1 MSSREGSRDREL
13 VLSRHQTVPMW
24 DSSDPERAP
33 PPLPL
38 NPGSPSP
45 VTKGNVS
52 PNIQAVAANFTE
64 KMRESSPTS
73 PYTTNPMPPKS
84 PEKSLIKGQFHKRM
98 QSLQNTDTR
107 SEFLNYLENRSPER
121 PLRATFSDQTPKQ
134 AEKSAPKPETPPDQ
148 QSSDD
153 LPSLQISNRYLSRP
167 LFGESTPPSATM
179 LALQNMQLPPDN
191 DPHERSMEAE
201 PSPDHKR
208 DQPHSFE
215 FLSNQILSLTDI
227 ASGLQR
233 EMMQLSRR
241 SKDNATDLVSLK
253 AATNARDE
261 DIRKSLRDLSS
272 NLASKFLDAD
282 ATTSS
287 PNSKKSYSVP
297 RMQSPNPF
305 PGMDREFCASPG
317 PMTDGSASI
326 ALLEKVLREMATKEG
341 QEKLVE
347 LVDEIKARPVS
358 EDSGKN
364 DDHTVTEMLEEIL
377 NIVKQDSDSRALV
390 RTRAA
395 DADTESP
402 EDAEGDVARDM
413 DVVHQPTA
421 INPVT
426 EEMLNILKH
435 VRNSVI
441 EGGGMTNEVKHIV
454 RELRGEVL
462 GMGRNLAT
470 KLEDAELTRAIED
483 GGPKGPTQEEIT
495 QIVDSS
501 LQELKEQ
508 MAAIMESHN
517 AHSSAIGD
525 FRAAMGHDEI
535 HGLVKKALDE
545 SPLSQP
551 RDEPDG
557 ARMQKDDILEAVR
570 EAWETYKP
578 EIELQNFGLE
588 RDEILECLAEGL
600 KSYQPQHE
608 QAATYDQVLA
618 AVQAGVQS
626 FEAPPSLTKDEVM
639 GVVQECL
646 EKADA
651 RPLDGEQL
659 AALRDEILGA
669 VTKGLEESQ
678 SRPLDEEQV
687 AAMREEFFGAVVES
701 LEKTQPRSLDEEQVT
716 GIRDQLLSA
725 VTEGLDKFE
734 PRSSL
739 DEEQVAALREEF
751 FGAVT
756 ESLEKTQP
764 RSLDEEQVAAIRD
777 QLLSAV
783 TDGLDKFEP
792 RSLDEEQVAAM
803 REEFFGAVTES
814 LEKTQPRSLDDEQV
828 AAIRDHLLTAVTEG
842 LEKSEPRSLDG
853 EQLAALRDEILN
865 AVTETMTSQ
874 SALTRESFDSSLGR
888 DEILNAVSDG
898 MEAHLAAAKELNQ
911 PITKEDVTTII
922 NDAFAAQQT
931 ALTPAAPPTISRDE
945 ILQIITEGLESQNSI
960 PREIELNKEDL
971 MEAITAG
978 LGEVTAKAN
987 QGLSDQFLE
996 RLKEQLDGVKE
1007 EIKQQPATE
1016 VDQEQIINTIK
1027 DSIAVVREDV
1037 EGFATTASEASGK
1050 LEILDTVKE
1059 GFRLLQADLERT
1071 ITENALVARSGGTDT
1086 PELLDAMEKEFE
1098 HLRQTLSSLL
1108 IRETPTS
1115 EKDEILDAIR
1125 DLSENQKAGSDDSIS
1140 GIIKAE
1146 FESLRESMNMSLVP
1160 AEPKSDKDEIVAA
1173 VQATLEAFHE
1183 AKGQAPE
1190 TASKDDI
1197 IAAIQATLETSRE
1210 QADEP
1215 KEGEAKGGLDKDD
1228 LITTIQATLE
1238 AFHDEKNNQEKDTAD
1253 KDEILAAIRE
1263 IAESQ
1268 KATSNE
1274 DISNAIKAEFE
1285 SLHDLLTKS
1294 VVPAEQKSDKDDIIA
1309 AVQAA
1314 LETFHAEKG
1323 QATDAAP
1330 EGPTMTELKDTYTDG
1345 VGLIKD
1351 DIAKLLE
1358 RPAECNSS
1366 ELLDSLKEGLSSLK
1380 TEVEALRQSHT
1391 ESEENATAKGQELML
1406 AADFSKTSDIEGL
1419 KTLISDIQTKVDA
1432 IEAAPRAPE
1441 LPEDLVKK
1449 EHMDEVLA
1457 GLLALQTSVDG
1468 IAARETPVDDTTAK
1482 KEDTDAIETLLR
1494 NTKSQLDE
1502 MVFPAPDEI
1511 ARAEQLG
1518 SLEEMVKDTK
1528 DVVAAIQDR
1537 LESECP
1543 TKAEIGTIETLLKDM
1558 WLALDD
1564 SKPREG
1570 EEGEKEGEE
1579 GAEKAIDADAE
1590 KLVKS
1595 DLQTV
1600 EAMIFEVKNTI
1611 DELKLPEVET
1621 LPTKDDVQGV
1631 GALVTE
1637 VKTTIDEL
1645 KLPDVETLP
1654 TKDDVH
1660 GVGALVTEVK
1670 TTVEELKLPDV
1681 ETLPTKDEIQG
1692 LADLMTEFKEKVEAD
1707 HELTGQGFEARK
1719 IEHAGLAEK
1728 IDEAKTV
1735 VEGLGDELKGK
1746 LDGSQEGLTEL
1757 KTLLEG
1763 LTASSE
1769 KFTTVDNVKELT
1781 ELINREFERARGEQ
1795 DGTKLEH
1802 EERDAAALVKHDE
1815 TKAAIVVE
1823 LGAKIDE
1830 KLGEV
1835 IAKYD
1840 EAQSTIDT
1848 KFNEAAERGT
1858 EHLEAVTNTK
1868 TLAEDIKLVIGSMGD
1883 SVNEACEKMSAE
1895 AKTFM
1900 EKVDASYGKMEEMH
1914 NEFKTEQE
1922 QSRSEAEKVVAA
1934 TERVETKLHEFH
1946 PQVLESIQE
1955 ILSIVGQH
1963 YNHSQESAKDL
1974 KMDLSVLPTTLP
1986 QHLALPPPEPKE
1998 YDDSQV
2004 QEKLNN
2010 LLENSKGTE
2019 IQDTLNTLIEKVTN
2033 DQVHEKLDQLLGKTT
2048 STNGEV
2054 YEKLN
2059 ELLEHAT
2066 NSNGPVHEK
2075 LDTLIGHAT
2084 NNEHSAN
2091 QMMKLD
2097 EMHKDIM
2104 ETQRKMNEMLMAQSA
2119 LVAEDTERRRKE
2131 AEEAAV
2137 ALERRTAQR
2146 EQMEAE
2152 IETLRDEKDSM
2163 LAMMQRLKTE
2173 KDGLAAQTAK
2183 LNKEVSALETALE
2196 LRHEEMQVMEDRAD
2210 SLEKRILE
2218 GVLDHARTVLL
2229 HRPNGGQGITMKKIR
2244 AARARNSSATSI
2256 ASTAKG
2262 APSAFRDSIGLA
2274 MKKRGSALPQ
2284 AGSVNAPNT
2293 SKERR
2298 ILSTS
2303 HVTGNRGPTERQSST
2318 PSGLMNLKRSQ
2329 SVKSNI
2335 SYRKSSWGGRS
2346 SIANKENEVFPE
2358 EEENRSDI
2366 ESDAGT
2372 ERRTSYTGTYADSM
2386 TYGEGSVISASRQP
2400 SMAST
2405 TNETVTTGAPNEEEE
2420 EDEDDQATEKDEHEG
2435 SDVENETPAGKP
2447 EIPEDLDDEDAKMVV
2462 YAAPSDSGLGAEITS
2477 TAG

>member
-38 NPGSPSP
+38 NPGSTSP

-52 PNIQAVAANFTE
+52 PNIQAVAASFTE

-121 PLRATFSDQTPKQ
+121 PLRATFADQTPKQ

-148 QSSDD
+148 QSSED

-191 DPHERSMEAE
+191 DPHERGKVAE
-201 PSPDHKR
+201 PFPDHKR

-227 ASGLQR
+227 ASSLQR
-233 EMMQLSRR
+233 EMTQLSRR

-282 ATTSS
+282 AATRWDISALLGSESGINQGESDSS

-347 LVDEIKARPVS
+347 LVDEIKARPVP

-390 RTRAA
+390 RARPA
-395 DADTESP
+395 DADTESI
-402 EDAEGDVARDM
+402 ENAEEDVARDM
-413 DVVHQPTA
+413 DVVHQSTA
-421 INPVT
+421 VNPVT

-470 KLEDAELTRAIED
+470 KLEDAELTRAIEH
-483 GGPKGPTQEEIT
+483 GGLKGPTPEEIA

-508 MAAIMESHN
+508 MAAIMESHKE
-517 AHSSAIGD
+517 HSSAIGD

-551 RDEPDG
+551 REEPDG
-557 ARMQKDDILEAVR
+557 ARMQKNDILEAVR

-626 FEAPPSLTKDEVM
+626 FEAPPSLTQDEVM

-669 VTKGLEESQ
+669 VSKGLEESQ

-716 GIRDQLLSA
+716 AIRDQLLSA
-725 VTEGLDKFE
+725 VTKGLDKFE
-734 PRSSL
+734 PRSL
-739 DEEQVAALREEF
+739 DEDQVAAMREEF
-751 FGAVT
+751 FGAVM
-756 ESLEKTQP
+756 ESLEKSQP

-777 QLLSAV
+777 Q
-783 TDGLDKFEP
+783 
-792 RSLDEEQVAAM
+792 
-803 REEFFGAVTES
+803 
-814 LEKTQPRSLDDEQV
+814 
-828 AAIRDHLLTAVTEG
+828 LLTAVTEG

-874 SALTRESFDSSLGR
+874 SALTRESFDSGLGR

-898 MEAHLAAAKELNQ
+898 MEAHMAAAKELNQ

-931 ALTPAAPPTISRDE
+931 ALTLAAPPTISRDE
-945 ILQIITEGLESQNSI
+945 ILQAITEGLESQNSI

-978 LGEVTAKAN
+978 LGEVTANAN
-987 QGLSDQFLE
+987 QGLSDQLLE
-996 RLKEQLDGVKE
+996 RLKEQLDSMKE
-1007 EIKQQPATE
+1007 EIKQQPAVE
-1016 VDQEQIINTIK
+1016 VDQEQIMNTIK

-1050 LEILDTVKE
+1050 FEILDTVKE

-1108 IRETPTS
+1108 IRENPAS

-1125 DLSENQKAGSDDSIS
+1125 DLSENQKAGNDDSIS

-1160 AEPKSDKDEIVAA
+1160 VEQKSDKDEIVAA

-1238 AFHDEKNNQEKDTAD
+1238 AFHEERNNQEKGTAD

-1263 IAESQ
+1263 ISESQ
-1268 KATSNE
+1268 KANSNE
-1274 DISNAIKAEFE
+1274 DISNAIRAEFE
-1285 SLHDLLTKS
+1285 SLHDSLTKS
-1294 VVPAEQKSDKDDIIA
+1294 VVPAEQKSDRDDIIA
-1309 AVQAA
+1309 AVQVA
-1314 LETFHAEKG
+1314 LEAFHVEKG

-1330 EGPTMTELKDTYTDG
+1330 EGPTMTELKDAYTDG

-1391 ESEENATAKGQELML
+1391 ESEENTTAKGQELML

-1419 KTLISDIQTKVDA
+1419 KSLISDIQTKVDA
-1432 IEAAPRAPE
+1432 IEAAPRVPE
-1441 LPEDLVKK
+1441 LPEGLVKK

-1468 IAARETPVDDTTAK
+1468 IAARETPADETAAK

-1518 SLEEMVKDTK
+1518 SLEDMVKDTK

-1564 SKPREG
+1564 SKPKEG
-1570 EEGEKEGEE
+1570 EKGEKEGEE
-1579 GAEKAIDADAE
+1579 GAEKAIDTDAE

-1600 EAMIFEVKNTI
+1600 EAMIFEVKN
-1611 DELKLPEVET
+1611 
-1621 LPTKDDVQGV
+1621 
-1631 GALVTE
+1631 
-1637 VKTTIDEL
+1637 TIDEL

-1815 TKAAIVVE
+1815 TKAAIVAE

-1868 TLAEDIKLVIGSMGD
+1868 SLAEDIKLVIGSMGD

-1922 QSRSEAEKVVAA
+1922 QSRFEAEKVVAA
-1934 TERVETKLHEFH
+1934 TERVESKLHEFH

-1986 QHLALPPPEPKE
+1986 QLLALPPPEPKE

-2019 IQDTLNTLIEKVTN
+2019 IQDTLNILIEKVTN

-2066 NSNGPVHEK
+2066 SSNGPVHDK

-2084 NNEHSAN
+2084 NNEHSVN

-2097 EMHKDIM
+2097 EMHKDII

-2163 LAMMQRLKTE
+2163 LAMLQRLKAE
-2173 KDGLAAQTAK
+2173 KDDLAAQTAK

-2274 MKKRGSALPQ
+2274 MKKRGSALSQ

-2358 EEENRSDI
+2358 EEENRSEDD
-2366 ESDAGT
+2366 SDAGT

-2386 TYGEGSVISASRQP
+2386 TYGEGSVISTNRQP

-2405 TNETVTTGAPNEEEE
+2405 TNETVTTGAVDEEQEE
-2420 EDEDDQATEKDEHEG
+2420 EDDQATERDEHGG
-2435 SDVENETPAGKP
+2435 SDVENEVPAAKP
-2447 EIPEDLDDEDAKMVV
+2447 EVPEDLDDEDAKMVV